1 MQQGLG
7 TAFNRNNTLLTCIHK
22 SAQIYSLL
30 HPVLSLAPKVMKQI
44 ITFPYHPAYFSLA
57 VGCFFVCLGLVF
69 FCLLFL
75 EQYHKAHK

>member
-57 VGCFFVCLGLVF
+57 VGCFFCLFGFGVF
-69 FCLLFL
+69 LF
-75 EQYHKAHK
+75 AFFGAVP